1 MAKKE
6 DPQMVL
12 IKHSVPVIV
21 VQSHCSCVA
30 GSALC
35 NHLVALLYQT
45 VHYSQLNIPVAPPVD
60 TCLIWTFPASQKRMP
75 TFLHFTAPLLTYPLS
90 PDVPLVESTFG
101 PVQCGSVLSYQL
113 PQPKTCEIVKIAD
126 APFPPILP
134 LDGYR
139 LQASQCAYVLSH
151 QEQFHLNALETT
163 YKISHKVKVEHQ
175 LRKMRITSSLFRKVC
190 HVLGETSADHLAERM
205 FKGSGIQT
213 MEMKRRLAMEP
224 VAVQEYCTLKIVNFF
239 PCGFVVHQDAPWL
252 GSSPDGIIFDSS
264 VRPHV

>member
-60 TCLIWTFPASQKRMP
+60 TCLIWTFSASQKRMP
-75 TFLHFTAPLLTYPLS
+75 TFLHFTAPLLTFPLS

-163 YKISHKVKVEHQ
+163 YKISHKVEVEHQ

-190 HVLGETSADHLAERM
+190 HVLGETSADHLAERI

-264 VRPHV
+264 VRPHF